1 MTVDFSLR
9 ERLSQGLTQ
18 LAAPEIL
25 ITIEVFHHSM
35 TQTPLDH
42 RGHLNLQQVTVQSEI
57 PAAGMRS
64 SRKFALTVCFVGDA
78 INFRK
83 CAFPKLTES
92 LAQVFVLKFVPLS
105 VLQTCHGNVFVI
117 IILCAEFSTIFFILL
132 F

>member
-25 ITIEVFHHSM
+25 ITIEVSHRSM

-42 RGHLNLQQVTVQSEI
+42 RDHLNLQQVTVQSEI

-92 LAQVFVLKFVPLS
+92 LARVLRAKV
-105 VLQTCHGNVFVI
+105 
-117 IILCAEFSTIFFILL
+117 CAIKCPANLPW
-132 F
+132 